1 MDTPLHNTDAL
12 LIGTGEFSFSEGA
25 TSAADANAR
34 GWLDFGN
41 IVALTPEAT
50 LTKESHMGSYRGVRR
65 PDKTVVTEN
74 TIRYKLRCDEWTRKN
89 VELLFSA
96 NSTTGHTQ
104 AALSAA
110 NGQTLGFTANPAKL
124 GYWYDLKTEAG
135 ARLRHITAVTIAT
148 LIEGTDFEV
157 DYVLARVMFR
167 TAQAADL
174 VPVITA
180 PVIVAGDAKAF
191 LGLKPMQDSVKQ
203 GYGKLVIYDQLD
215 SNKVVL
221 EHENFSCEVS
231 VDSASEIDGTGFTD
245 MTLDVVIGS
254 DVGTLLIREPNQ
266 NAGVE

>member
-41 IVALTPEAT
+41 IVAFTPEAE

-74 TIRYKLRCDEWTRKN
+74 TVRYKLRVDEWNRKN

-96 NSTTGHTQ
+96 SSTTGHTQ
-104 AALSAA
+104 AIQSAA
-110 NGQTLGFTANPAKL
+110 NGAVLGFTANPAKL
-124 GYWYDLKTEAG
+124 GYWYDLKTAAG
-135 ARLRHITAVTIAT
+135 ARLRHITAVTFAGLT
-148 LIEGTDFEV
+148 EGVDFET
-157 DYVLARVMFR
+157 DLILARVMFR

-174 VPVITA
+174 TPVITA
-180 PVIVAGDAKAF
+180 PAIVAGDAKSF
-191 LGLKPMQDSVKQ
+191 LGLRPLQDPVKQ
-203 GYGKLVIYDQLD
+203 GYGKLVIYDQHD
-215 SNKVVL
+215 PNKVVM
-221 EHENFSCEVS
+221 EHENFSCEVT
-231 VDSASEIDGTGFTD
+231 VDSASEVDGTGFTD

-254 DVGTLLIREPNQ
+254 DVGTILVREPNE
-266 NAGVE
+266 NAGVA